1 MFTVVQAYHSDHIQV
16 SVWYDLSDPG
26 IAVCHP
32 NVLALFSDNFD
43 MEDMDTHC
51 RDPCGIGGLHHLYE
65 ESCGGSCCQSL
76 LSLNVPHIVQHGDVQ
91 VVLSTL

>member
-1 MFTVVQAYHSDHIQV
+1 MFTVVQADHSDHIQV
-16 SVWYDLSDPG
+16 SVWYDLSDPC

-32 NVLALFSDNFD
+32 TVLALFSDNFD
-43 MEDMDTHC
+43 IEDMDTLTAEIVV
-51 RDPCGIGGLHHLYE
+51 DSTIYIYE
-65 ESCGGSCCQSL
+65 ESCGGSGCQGL